1 MNNMLQG
8 VQFDNVPIE
17 LQKLDRWILW
27 KWVPV
32 EHRAKP
38 KKEPCSVSG
47 FRIGVNNED
56 YHLSLKEARTAYE
69 GNPDAFAGVGFV
81 IPPGMVGVDLDN
93 VKDRNGN
100 WNLDAQLVLASL
112 DTYCEVSPSG
122 EGLKFLC
129 YGSLDEKLKRE
140 DASRGIEMFDGK
152 AARFFTITG
161 HVVDDDH
168 RAMGHSLRA
177 VHNIQA
183 AISDPISSLEYDEIE
198 IDDQMHEARE
208 LVTWVSNDQMDDY
221 AAWLRL
227 GMALHSASGG
237 DEEGLRLWD
246 EASRKNTKYE
256 EGACEAK
263 WDSFST
269 DKARLVSIGSLRS
282 MAKENGYRADQ
293 YRTHAVPASD
303 FCEKD
308 IHREYVVENFLA
320 DNEPM
325 VIGGASKSLKTT
337 VALDLAVSIATGTPF
352 AGQFNVPT
360 PRRVLFVSG
369 ESGETTTQETL
380 KQICKGREIETER
393 LSQLHIGFHLPKLD
407 DPACVDDLMKELKEK
422 EIGICI
428 IDPLYR
434 SLRAGSDASNVYSM
448 GEKLELIAEKLHRA
462 GVLCVLLH
470 HFRKQGQSYE
480 EAPELEEL
488 SQSGIAEFGRQFL
501 LLKRRSPYVMD
512 GKHTLWFSW
521 GGSAGHQGLKMLEA
535 DTGTYQS
542 GLTWTTELISTQEY
556 TDRKKDD
563 AKEKKAEE
571 DNIQMTVVMDY
582 IEENPGSSKKEIV
595 EGTEFTDHMV
605 RKCLGLL
612 IEAERVEESEA
623 PLKVGNKRLVKVY
636 TESSI

>member
-1 MNNMLQG
+1 MLDSII
-8 VQFDNVPIE
+8 FENVPVE

-27 KWVPV
+27 RWVPV

-38 KKEPCSVSG
+38 KKEPCSSSG

-56 YHLSLKEARTAYE
+56 YHLSFVEARHAYE
-69 GNPDAFAGVGFV
+69 GDPKTFAGIGFV

-93 VKDRNGN
+93 VRDPQGN

-140 DASRGIEMFDGK
+140 DASRGVELFDGK
-152 AARFFTITG
+152 TARFFTITG
-161 HVVDDDH
+161 HVVDKDH
-168 RAMGHSLRA
+168 RAMGHNLRA
-177 VHNIQA
+177 IHNIQA
-183 AISDPISSLEYDEIE
+183 AISDPITNMEYDEIE
-198 IDDQMHEARE
+198 IEDQLSEARE
-208 LVTWVSNDQMDDY
+208 LISWVSEDQMDDY

-227 GMALHSASGG
+227 GMALHAASGG
-237 DEEGLRLWD
+237 SDEGLALWD
-246 EASRKNTKYE
+246 DASRKNTKYE
-256 EGACEAK
+256 EGACKRK
-263 WDSFST
+263 WDSFKAK
-269 DKARLVSIGSLRS
+269 KARLVTIGSLRS
-282 MAKENGYRADQ
+282 MAAENGYRQDR
-293 YRTHAVPASD
+293 YRTLAVPASD
-303 FCEKD
+303 FCLQE
-308 IHREYVVENFLA
+308 IERSYIVENFLA

-352 AGQFNVPT
+352 AGQFNVPE

-380 KQICKGREIETER
+380 KQICRGRGISTDR
-393 LSQLHIGFHLPKLD
+393 LSQLHIGFKLPKLD
-407 DPACVDDLMKELKEK
+407 SENCVDDLLKELRERD
-422 EIGICI
+422 IRICV

-434 SLRAGSDASNVYSM
+434 SLRAGADAGNVYSM

-470 HFRKQGQSYE
+470 HFRKQGNTYDEQ
-480 EAPELEEL
+480 PELEEL

-501 LLKRRSPYVMD
+501 LLKRRSRYAMD

-542 GLTWTTELISTQEY
+542 GLTWTTNLISTGEWNS
-556 TDRKKDD
+556 R
-563 AKEKKAEE
+563 
-571 DNIQMTVVMDY
+571 M
-582 IEENPGSSKKEIV
+582 
-595 EGTEFTDHMV
+595 
-605 RKCLGLL
+605 
-612 IEAERVEESEA
+612 ESEA
-623 PLKVGNKRLVKVY
+623 KRVKEEEFAASSLEILEFIKQNPGCNRKMIVDNFEGGQAGCIKR
-636 TESSI
+636 TEYLTEQNLIYSERDNPDNVRSQIRFYPKEP

>member
-1 MNNMLQG
+1 MLEG
-8 VQFDNVPIE
+8 VQFDNVPVE

-38 KKEPCSVSG
+38 KKEPCSAAG
-47 FRIGVNNED
+47 FRIGVNNQD
-56 YHLSLKEARTAYE
+56 YHLGFSEARAAYE
-69 GNPDAFAGVGFV
+69 SDPQTFAGVGFV

-93 VKDRNGN
+93 VKDRHGN

-112 DTYCEVSPSG
+112 DTYCEISPSG

-129 YGSLDEKLKRE
+129 YGTLDEKLKRE
-140 DASRGIEMFDGK
+140 DASRGVEMFDGK

-161 HVVDDDH
+161 HVFDDDH

-177 VHNIQA
+177 IHNIQA
-183 AISDPISSLEYDEIE
+183 AISDPITNLEYDDIE
-198 IDDQMHEARE
+198 TGDQLYEARE
-208 LVTWVSNDQMDDY
+208 LVTWVSEDQMDDY

-227 GMALHSASGG
+227 GMALHAASGG
-237 DEEGLRLWD
+237 TEEGLALWD
-246 EASRKNTKYE
+246 EVSRKNTKYE

-263 WDSFST
+263 WDSFT
-269 DKARLVSIGSLRS
+269 GRKARLVTIGSLRA
-282 MAKENGYRADQ
+282 MAKENGYRQNQ
-293 YRTHAVPASD
+293 YRTQAVPASD
-303 FCEKD
+303 FCLKD

-380 KQICKGREIETER
+380 KQICRGREIGTDQ

-407 DPACVDDLMKELKEK
+407 DEDCVDDLMKELKER
-422 EIGICI
+422 EIGICV

-470 HFRKQGQSYE
+470 HFRKQGQTHE
-480 EAPELEEL
+480 DPPELEEL

-501 LLKRRSPYVMD
+501 LLKRRSTYKMD

-521 GGSAGHQGLKMLEA
+521 GGSAGHQGLKMLES

-542 GLTWTTELISTQEY
+542 GLTWQTELISTVEWAERQKE
-556 TDRKKDD
+556 
-563 AKEKKAEE
+563 EKKNKSEE
-571 DNIQMTVVMDY
+571 
-582 IEENPGSSKKEIV
+582 ELGENSQQVLNFIIANPQCTTKEI
-595 EGTEFTDHMV
+595 
-605 RKCLGLL
+605 
-612 IEAERVEESEA
+612 IEATELSRYKVDKAVARLISEEMVSAEKN
-623 PLKVGNKRLVKVY
+623 PEDTNPKSPKLHLYIG
-636 TESSI
+636 E